1 MYLALIAAAL
11 ITSLISGV
19 LSMAGGMILMG
30 IFGLFLS
37 VPAAMVLHGVTQTAS
52 NGSRIWLYRNHIR
65 WSVLYPYA
73 TGAAICVAIFAVFA
87 FVPSK
92 GLLFILIG
100 CFPFLAIRLPESI
113 ELDMERKPIALICGF
128 VVTMAQLLAGASG
141 PILDIFYNKSRL
153 TRFEILGTKA
163 ITQTL
168 GHIIKLL
175 YYAFFISMAVDIP
188 IYVYPLVVLAAIAG
202 NSLGKLVLE
211 RISDDQFRTVGQ
223 YVIMVIGVF
232 YIGKGIYEL
241 IMPLV

>member
-1 MYLALIAAAL
+1 MYVVLIIAAL
-11 ITSLISGV
+11 LTSFISGV

-52 NGSRIWLYRNHIR
+52 NGSRIWLYRHDIR
-65 WSVLYPYA
+65 WSVLFPYA
-73 TGAAICVAIFAVFA
+73 AGAAICLAIFTAFA

-100 CFPFLAIRLPESI
+100 CFPFLAIRLPRFI
-113 ELDMERKPIALICGF
+113 KLDMERTPVSLTCGF
-128 VVTMAQLLAGASG
+128 IVTLAQLLAGASG
-141 PILDIFYNKSRL
+141 PILDIFYNTSRL

-168 GHIIKLL
+168 GHIIKLV
-175 YYAFFISMAVDIP
+175 YYAFFISLAVDIP
-188 IYVYPLVVLAAIAG
+188 MYVYPLVVVAAITG

-211 RISDDQFRTVGQ
+211 RISDVQFRTTGQ

-241 IMPLV
+241 VIPLV